1 MIPNPMLVLAVVLA
15 FIANGFYWHANG
27 VNAENTRWKAKT
39 FQEIAQ
45 ASEAARKQ
53 ESMWQGVVNE
63 TAKNYQGK
71 VDGIRRNLDADLE
84 RLRQRPERAGDL
96 PPAARVDVKDCN
108 GAELARSHAEFLE
121 RYAAAAA
128 TQDAALNAC
137 YGVLDAVSK

>member
-71 VDGIRRNLDADLE
+71 VDGIRRNLDIALDS
-84 RLRQRPERAGDL
+84 LRARPERAD
-96 PPAARVDVKDCN
+96 PAA
-108 GAELARSHAEFLE
+108 GASGSASTCGTGASLCREDGEFLTRE
-121 RYAAAAA
+121 AARADETRAGLEA
-128 TQDAALNAC
+128 G
-137 YGVLDAVSK
+137 YKVIDAVK